1 MTDVVYANQKRTEYI
16 ARMEV
21 EFRENHKRYTDGSA
35 YLKKRIA
42 EDDTKDTSAGT
53 NIVPSDYHPNP
64 ELDMLQDQ
72 LYSMGA
78 YLKTLGSRIAFAKA
92 KEGIL

>member
-1 MTDVVYANQKRTEYI
+1 MTDVAYANQKRTEYI

-21 EFRENHKRYTDGSA
+21 EFRENHKRYIDGSA
-35 YLKKRIA
+35 YLKKRVE
-42 EDDTKDTSAGT
+42 EDDTVDVSSGT
-53 NIVPSDYHPNP
+53 NTVCSSYHPNQ